1 MDKTTINEYT
11 EQMRDAREQ
20 LERRKPDTILGMRLD
35 VSDKLLPEKREYQN
49 LLNKWTLDLREI
61 YNFISDEVNKGGTSF
76 ESKTFIQEATKLVDT
91 YNRQYPEIE
100 ALLNINKPPLG
111 DRATTSM
118 GMIIEPSIM
127 RSLLAWYY
135 IADFCGEVIRIF
147 TPLIDKCRKDVSA
160 QEPKARPRRPKG
172 EPILKQDIKTLKDS
186 FKDKVWFDTFL
197 KSKLEAKSNKKRLAA
212 IAYIIY
218 EDRYLNKVP
227 GTFTEW
233 HTTFCR
239 LLGCANGQYYPN
251 GIKDFQEYN
260 ALSKEFEKSTSDKHK

>member
-1 MDKTTINEYT
+1 MDKTTINKYT
-11 EQMRDAREQ
+11 EQMREQYQHLVSSKPSISTGLRFYLDATQQNGVNWYGQ
-20 LERRKPDTILGMRLD
+20 L
-35 VSDKLLPEKREYQN
+35 Q
-49 LLNKWTLDLREI
+49 KWIADFREI
-61 YNFISDEVNKGGTSF
+61 YDFISDEVNKGGTSF
-76 ESKTFIQEATKLVDT
+76 ESNTFIQEATKLIDK
-91 YNRQYPEIE
+91 YNREGTE
-100 ALLNINKPPLG
+100 V
-111 DRATTSM
+111 S
-118 GMIIEPSIM
+118 
-127 RSLLAWYY
+127 
-135 IADFCGEVIRIF
+135 VIRDRKQKGNKTDLYEFFAWNYTIAFCDYIKDAF
-147 TPLIDKCRKDVSA
+147 TPLIDNCRKDVSA

-172 EPILKQDIKTLKDS
+172 APTPKPDIKTLRKL

-197 KSKLEAKSNKKRLAA
+197 EPKLEAKSNKKRLAA

-233 HTTFCR
+233 HTKFCR

>member
-1 MDKTTINEYT
+1 MDKTTINLYT
-11 EQMRDAREQ
+11 KQMREQYQYLESSRPSISTGLRLYLDAMQQNGVNWYGQ
-20 LERRKPDTILGMRLD
+20 L
-35 VSDKLLPEKREYQN
+35 Q
-49 LLNKWTLDLREI
+49 KWIADFREI
-61 YNFISDEVNKGGTSF
+61 YDFISDEVNKGGTSF
-76 ESKTFIQEATKLVDT
+76 ESNTFIQEATKLVDK
-91 YNRQYPEIE
+91 YNQVYAEV
-100 ALLNINKPPLG
+100 
-111 DRATTSM
+111 S
-118 GMIIEPSIM
+118 
-127 RSLLAWYY
+127 
-135 IADFCGEVIRIF
+135 VIRDRKQKGNKTDLYEFFAWNYTIAFCDYIKDAF
-147 TPLIDKCRKDVSA
+147 TPLIDNCRKDVSA

-172 EPILKQDIKTLKDS
+172 APTPKPDYKALKS
-186 FKDKVWFDTFL
+186 YFKDKVWFDTFL
-197 KSKLEAKSNKKRLAA
+197 KPKLEAKSNKKRLAA

>member
-1 MDKTTINEYT
+1 MDKTTINLYT
-11 EQMRDAREQ
+11 KQMREQYQYLESSRPSVSTGLRLYLDAMQQNGVNWYGQ
-20 LERRKPDTILGMRLD
+20 L
-35 VSDKLLPEKREYQN
+35 Q
-49 LLNKWTLDLREI
+49 KWIADFREI
-61 YNFISDEVNKGGTSF
+61 YDFISDEVNKGGTSF
-76 ESKTFIQEATKLVDT
+76 ESNTFIQEATKLVDK
-91 YNRQYPEIE
+91 YNQVYAEVSAIRDRKQKGTITEQYEFF
-100 ALLNINKPPLG
+100 
-111 DRATTSM
+111 
-118 GMIIEPSIM
+118 
-127 RSLLAWYY
+127 AWNYTIAFCDY
-135 IADFCGEVIRIF
+135 IKDAF
-147 TPLIDKCRKDVSA
+147 TPLIDNCRKDVSA

-172 EPILKQDIKTLKDS
+172 APTPKPDIKTLRKL

-197 KSKLEAKSNKKRLAA
+197 EPKLEAKSNKKRLAA

>member
-1 MDKTTINEYT
+1 MDKTTINKYT
-11 EQMRDAREQ
+11 EQMREQYQHLVSSKPSISTGLRFYLDATQQNGVNWYGQ
-20 LERRKPDTILGMRLD
+20 L
-35 VSDKLLPEKREYQN
+35 Q
-49 LLNKWTLDLREI
+49 KWIADFREI
-61 YNFISDEVNKGGTSF
+61 YDFISDEVNKGGTSF
-76 ESKTFIQEATKLVDT
+76 ESNTFIQEATKLVDK
-91 YNRQYPEIE
+91 YNQVYTEV
-100 ALLNINKPPLG
+100 
-111 DRATTSM
+111 S
-118 GMIIEPSIM
+118 
-127 RSLLAWYY
+127 
-135 IADFCGEVIRIF
+135 VIRDRKQKGNKTDLYEFFAWNYTIAFCDYIKDAF
-147 TPLIDKCRKDVSA
+147 TPLIDNCRKDVSA

-172 EPILKQDIKTLKDS
+172 APTPKPDIKTLRKL

-197 KSKLEAKSNKKRLAA
+197 EPKLEAKSNKKRLAA